1 MVLAGRQAADFGYR
15 EEEYRRHIQHAQN
28 TIMELQHD
36 VHRLNNIINPIP
48 LPGAAEIDPAVIVA
62 DDDMELDEEEEEPE
76 ELVPIDE
83 SDDEGGNVSGIDDDF
98 DE

>member
-1 MVLAGRQAADFGYR
+1 
-15 EEEYRRHIQHAQN
+15 
-28 TIMELQHD
+28 MELQHD

-83 SDDEGGNVSGIDDDF
+83 RDDEGGNVSGIDDDF